1 MKHGRYPTVIA
12 FSFALSSMPSDSDLL
27 LSDSCDNCQARP
39 APWFGAR
46 RLRSAQ
52 IRHWDD
58 VL

>member
-1 MKHGRYPTVIA
+1 VKHGRYPTVMA
-12 FSFALSSMPSDSDLL
+12 FCLALSSMPVDGDLL
-27 LSDSCDNCQARP
+27 LNDACDRRQTRP

>member
-1 MKHGRYPTVIA
+1 VKHGRYPTVMA
-12 FSFALSSMPSDSDLL
+12 FSLALSSMPSAGDLL
-27 LSDSCDNCQARP
+27 LSDSCDRCQARL

-52 IRHWDD
+52 ISHWDD